1 LSSFASTIRGPAGR
15 VSTAARSLGVLR
27 GSGLIRLSRPDLVT
41 RSARALRTLGP
52 LAGPVRVAAR
62 DHRAVGLVDE
72 LGPLTFRQLDL
83 RSNALARAW
92 AARGIGEES
101 VVAVLARD
109 HRGAVDA
116 MLAAGKLGASVV
128 PMNTGLAAPQLVEVA
143 SREGV
148 TAVVYDQEFAGVVAG
163 LPARVQRFVAW
174 VDDPQDPVPTLEA
187 LIGGADDRPIP
198 RPRRQGRLVLL
209 TSGTGGTPKGAP
221 REVRNPLAVAQLIDR
236 IPLRARECTVIG
248 APLFHGTG
256 LSQFV
261 MSFALGST
269 VVISRRF
276 DPEAALRQTARYR
289 GTALVLVPTML
300 QRIVDLDPAVL
311 DSCDVSALRI
321 ILVAGAALS
330 AELGNRATAVFG
342 DVIHN
347 MYGATE
353 FSVATVAMPD
363 DWRAAPGT
371 VGRPPVGCTVALFD
385 QDGRRITE
393 PYVTGRVFVGNG
405 LTFDGYTDGQHREII
420 DGMVSCGDLGHVDR
434 EGRLFLDGRA
444 DDMIVSGGENVY
456 PVEIENLLLQHA
468 GVADVAVV
476 GVPDREF
483 GQRLRACVVP
493 RPGAHLDGEELRVFV
508 RSNLARYKVPRD
520 IVFTD
525 ELPRNPSGK
534 LRRTQLTQDGV
545 SGSGRGAAS

>member
-1 LSSFASTIRGPAGR
+1 LSSFASTIRGAEGR
-15 VSTAARSLGVLR
+15 VITAVRSVGVLR
-27 GSGLIRLSRPDLVT
+27 GSGLIRLSRPDLLV
-41 RSARALRTLGP
+41 RSARALRALGP
-52 LAGPVRVAAR
+52 VAGPVHAAAR
-62 DHRAVGLVDE
+62 DPRAVGLVDE

-92 AARGIGEES
+92 AARGVGERS

-116 MLAAGKLGASVV
+116 MIAAGKLGASVV
-128 PMNTGLAAPQLVEVA
+128 PMNTGFAAPQLADVA
-143 SREGV
+143 KREGV
-148 TAVVYDQEFAGVVAG
+148 TAVVYDQEYRGVVAD
-163 LPARVQRFVAW
+163 LPAHVQRFVAW
-174 VDDPQDPVPTLEA
+174 VDDMQDPAPTLEK
-187 LIGGADDRPIP
+187 LIAATDDRPTP
-198 RPRRQGRLVLL
+198 RPRRHGRLVML

-221 REVRNPLAVAQLIDR
+221 REIRNPLAVAQLIDR

-256 LSQFV
+256 LSQFI
-261 MSFALGST
+261 MSLALGST
-269 VVISRRF
+269 VVISRHF
-276 DPEAALRQTARYR
+276 DPAATLRQTARYR

-311 DSCDVSALRI
+311 GSYDVSSLRI

-330 AELGNRATAVFG
+330 PELGNRATAAFG

-353 FSVATVAMPD
+353 VSVATVAMPD

-385 QDGRRITE
+385 RDGRRITE
-393 PYVTGRVFVGNG
+393 PYVTGRVFVGND

-420 DGMVSCGDLGHVDR
+420 DGLLSCGDLGHLDS

-444 DDMIVSGGENVY
+444 DDMIVCGGENVH
-456 PVEIENLLLQHA
+456 PVEIENLLLKHA

-493 RPGAHLDGEELRVFV
+493 RPGADLDGEELKAFV

-520 IVFTD
+520 VVFMD
-525 ELPRNPSGK
+525 ELPRNPTGK
-534 LRRTQLTQDGV
+534 LRRRQLALDP
-545 SGSGRGAAS
+545 SNAP

>member
-1 LSSFASTIRGPAGR
+1 LSSFASTIRGAEGR
-15 VSTAARSLGVLR
+15 LITAVRSLGVLR
-27 GSGLIRLSRPDLVT
+27 GSGLIRLSRPDLVA

-52 LAGPVRVAAR
+52 LAGPVHVAAR
-62 DHRAVGLVDE
+62 DHRSVGLVDE

-92 AARGIGEES
+92 AARGIGEGS

-116 MLAAGKLGASVV
+116 MLAAGKLGAHVV
-128 PMNTGLAAPQLVEVA
+128 PMNTGFAAPQLADVA
-143 SREGV
+143 KREGV
-148 TAVVYDQEFAGVVAG
+148 TAVVYDQEYRGVVAD
-163 LPARVQRFVAW
+163 LPAHVQRFVAW
-174 VDDPQDPVPTLEA
+174 VNDTRDPAPTLEK
-187 LIGGADDRPIP
+187 LIAATDDRPTP
-198 RPRRQGRLVLL
+198 RPRRPGRLVML

-221 REVRNPLAVAQLIDR
+221 REIRNPLAVAQLIDR

-256 LSQFV
+256 LSQFI

-269 VVISRRF
+269 VVINRHF
-276 DPEAALRQTARYR
+276 DPEATLRQTARYR

-300 QRIVDLDPAVL
+300 QRIVDLDPMVL
-311 DSCDVSALRI
+311 ASYDVSSLRI

-330 AELGNRATAVFG
+330 PELGNRATAVFG

-353 FSVATVAMPD
+353 VSVATVATPE

-385 QDGRRITE
+385 PDGRRITE
-393 PYVTGRVFVGNG
+393 PYVTGRVFVGSD

-420 DGMVSCGDLGHVDR
+420 DGMLSCGDLGHLDG

-444 DDMIVSGGENVY
+444 DDMIVSGGENVH
-456 PVEIENLLLQHA
+456 PVEIENLLLEHA

-493 RPGAHLDGEELRVFV
+493 RPGAHLDGDELRAFV

-520 IVFTD
+520 VVFMD
-525 ELPRNPSGK
+525 ELPRNPTGK
-534 LRRTQLTQDGV
+534 LRRRQLAQDP
-545 SGSGRGAAS
+545 SDAP

>member
-1 LSSFASTIRGPAGR
+1 MSSFASTIRGPEGR
-15 VSTAARSLGVLR
+15 VSTAVRSLGVLR
-27 GSGLIRLSRPDLVT
+27 GSGLIRLGRPDLAA

-52 LAGPVRVAAR
+52 LAGPVHVAAR

-92 AARGIGEES
+92 AERGIGAGS

-116 MLAAGKLGASVV
+116 MLAAGKLGANVV
-128 PMNTGLAAPQLVEVA
+128 PMNTGFAAPQLADVA
-143 SREGV
+143 KREGV
-148 TAVVYDQEFAGVVAG
+148 TAVVYDQEFRGVVAD
-163 LPARVQRFVAW
+163 LPAQVQRFVAW
-174 VDDPQDPVPTLEA
+174 TDDTQDPVPSLEQ
-187 LIGGADDRPIP
+187 LIAGADDRPTP
-198 RPRRQGRLVLL
+198 RPRRLSRLIML

-221 REVRNPLAVAQLIDR
+221 REIGNPLAVAQLIDR
-236 IPLRARECTVIG
+236 IPLRAGECTVIS

-256 LSQFV
+256 LSQFI

-269 VVISRRF
+269 VVVSRHF
-276 DPEAALRQTARYR
+276 DPEATLRQTARYR

-300 QRIVDLDPAVL
+300 QRIVDLDPVVL

-321 ILVAGAALS
+321 ILVAGAPLS
-330 AELGNRATAVFG
+330 AELGNRATAAFG

-353 FSVATVAMPD
+353 VSVATVAMPD

-371 VGRPPVGCTVALFD
+371 VGRPPVGCTVVLFD
-385 QDGRRITE
+385 RDGKRITE
-393 PYVTGRVFVGNG
+393 PYVTGRVFVGSD

-420 DGMVSCGDLGHVDR
+420 DGMLSCGDLGHLDS

-444 DDMIVSGGENVY
+444 DDMIVSGGENVH
-456 PVEIENLLLQHA
+456 PVEVENLLLDHA

-493 RPGAHLDGEELRVFV
+493 RPGTHLDADELRAFV

-520 IVFTD
+520 IVFMD
-525 ELPRNPSGK
+525 ELPRSPTGK
-534 LRRTQLTQDGV
+534 LRRRQLAQDAV
-545 SGSGRGAAS
+545 RQP